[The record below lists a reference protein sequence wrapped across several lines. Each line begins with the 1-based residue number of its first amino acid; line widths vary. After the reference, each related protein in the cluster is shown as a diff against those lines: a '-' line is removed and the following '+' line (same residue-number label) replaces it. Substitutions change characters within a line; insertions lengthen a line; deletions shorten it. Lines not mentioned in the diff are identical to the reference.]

1 MQPML
6 NYFMYM
12 QKCSD
17 LKSDRA
23 EGSIEHHPVG
33 DKTLPKKK
41 NYIIIVKKSGR
52 DWESIF

>member
-1 MQPML
+1 
-6 NYFMYM
+6 MYM

-52 DWESIF
+52 D